1 MSDLAELTGFAQR
14 YAEAW
19 CSLVTSLISSYE
31 LWKID
36 NGTGGSRER
45 STGGPGSRPE
55 RSAVDERGRESINF
69 FAELK
74 RRLLLQS
81 GGGFLTARSNQHPGF
96 SFSRDSQLGRA
107 SCRFAFNCRFSGRGR
122 TLLAGVPAK
131 IREWMDH
138 KEPLRTQR
146 VMHAVMEMKKLD
158 MAAMQRA
165 YDGK

>member
-36 NGTGGSRER
+36 NGAGGSRTTW
-45 STGGPGSRPE
+45 TGKPREGWR
-55 RSAVDERGRESINF
+55 AGRRVNQLLRR
-69 FAELK
+69 AEAAQC
-74 RRLLLQS
+74 LQS

-96 SFSRDSQLGRA
+96 SFFRDSQLGRA
-107 SCRFAFNCRFSGRGR
+107 SYRFAFNYRFSGRGR

-146 VMHAVMEMKKLD
+146 VMHAVMEMKEFD

>member
-36 NGTGGSRER
+36 NGTGGSRET

-74 RRLLLQS
+74 RRNLYKV
-81 GGGFLTARSNQHPGF
+81 AV
-96 SFSRDSQLGRA
+96 A
-107 SCRFAFNCRFSGRGR
+107 S
-122 TLLAGVPAK
+122 
-131 IREWMDH
+131 
-138 KEPLRTQR
+138 
-146 VMHAVMEMKKLD
+146 
-158 MAAMQRA
+158 
-165 YDGK
+165 